1 MSAMMMRAP
10 EPLERVQAM
19 VCEFC
24 WTNVF
29 NTEIFERLGRREKVK
44 LEYDVSVLSQ
54 YLFSA
59 SIKHQVHCTD
69 VR

>member
-1 MSAMMMRAP
+1 MSAMMMRVP

-24 WTNVF
+24 WTNIF

-59 SIKHQVHCTD
+59 SIKYQVHWPD

>member
-1 MSAMMMRAP
+1 MMRAS

-19 VCEFC
+19 VCGFC

-29 NTEIFERLGRREKVK
+29 DTEIFERLGRREKVK
-44 LEYDVSVLSQ
+44 LEYDVSILSQ
-54 YLFSA
+54 YLFFA
-59 SIKHQVHCTD
+59 SIKHQVHCPD